1 MIERGSVVNNSE
13 RLVRELF
20 AFSNQLHQKVARSH
34 HTHSSYVGRGRIL
47 YLLAQHDYVYQ
58 NQLAK
63 LAKIKPGS
71 LTQILEKMEKEGLIV
86 RKRDQHDK
94 RLVYVFLSPAG
105 KKQVTRNEQY
115 HRDFQQYVTG
125 TLTEDEM
132 KQFTATLEKIQE
144 RLNEYVDRLQKKKGD
159 EDK

>member
-1 MIERGSVVNNSE
+1 MNDSE
-13 RLVRELF
+13 KLVRELF
-20 AFSNQLHQKVARSH
+20 SFSNQLHQKVAQSH

-86 RKRDQHDK
+86 RQRDQNDR
-94 RLVYVFLSPAG
+94 RLIYVRLSQKG
-105 KKQVTRNEQY
+105 KGQVARNEQY
-115 HRDFQQYVTG
+115 HRDFQRYITSP
-125 TLTEDEM
+125 LTEDEI
-132 KQFTATLEKIQE
+132 KQFTTTLEKIRE
-144 RLNEYVDRLQKKKGD
+144 RLDEYVNQYQQQKGD
-159 EDK
+159 EEK

>member
-1 MIERGSVVNNSE
+1 MNDSE
-13 RLVRELF
+13 KLVQELF
-20 AFSNQLHQKVARSH
+20 SFSNQLHRKTAQSRRA
-34 HTHSSYVGRGRIL
+34 HSAYIGRGRIL

-86 RKRDQHDK
+86 RKRDQNDR
-94 RLVYVFLSPAG
+94 RLVYVSLSPAG

-115 HRDFQQYVTG
+115 HRDFQRYITA

-144 RLNEYVDRLQKKKGD
+144 RLDEYVNRIQKKKGD

>member
-1 MIERGSVVNNSE
+1 M
-13 RLVRELF
+13 
-20 AFSNQLHQKVARSH
+20 
-34 HTHSSYVGRGRIL
+34 

-86 RKRDQHDK
+86 RKRDQNDR
-94 RLVYVFLSPAG
+94 RLVYVSLSPAG

-115 HRDFQQYVTG
+115 HRDFQRYITA

-144 RLNEYVDRLQKKKGD
+144 RLDEYVNRIQKKKGD